1 MQTTKHIK
9 WGILGLGKIA
19 HKFATDLKTVS
30 GCELHAVASR
40 NQEKADDF
48 AQQYGSK
55 IAYDSYEKLAKDS
68 EKLTPFIL
76 RLHIVLTRNIPSFVC
91 IIKKQCCAKKH
102 LL

>member
-30 GCELHAVASR
+30 GCELHAVASI

-55 IAYDSYEKLAKDS
+55 KAYDSYEKLAKDS
-68 EKLTPFIL
+68 EIDAIYIATPHSSHREYSIL
-76 RLHIVLTRNIPSFVC
+76 
-91 IIKKQCCAKKH
+91 CCH
-102 LL
+102 QVF

>member
-30 GCELHAVASR
+30 GCELHAVASI

-48 AQQYGSK
+48 AQQYG
-55 IAYDSYEKLAKDS
+55 
-68 EKLTPFIL
+68 
-76 RLHIVLTRNIPSFVC
+76 
-91 IIKKQCCAKKH
+91 
-102 LL
+102 